1 MGKLAAEL
9 GWGYSDIVQQYE
21 TARKEKAAAWYEK
34 RKAEKAAFAKAK
46 A

>member
-1 MGKLAAEL
+1 MGKLATEL
-9 GWGYSDIVQQYE
+9 GWGYGDVVKQFEDKRRERS
-21 TARKEKAAAWYEK
+21 AAWYEK